1 LVKMRHLEANKDRGR
16 PPQSIRGAQ
25 RRECRVMPFSR
36 VAWIVTVLVAA
47 ITAVLLV
54 LAGYVG
60 YGALSVAVGISAA
73 INLL

>member
-1 LVKMRHLEANKDRGR
+1 
-16 PPQSIRGAQ
+16 
-25 RRECRVMPFSR
+25 MPFSR